1 MKKSQSISRK
11 PKQKKHKNNRERI
24 FLPKESKWEWFICGL
39 IIFVGFLFLFY
50 KSYSPIQGES
60 YLRNRITSSFLAVSI
75 MCIISTIFG
84 YTFFKEWAIDI
95 YAKYKNSQKF
105 SLDDI
110 GISLWLICVLLSVF
124 NLIFLVD
131 WTNWRSYI
139 IHISTVTAVSF
150 SRVLTHIFKKIWEK
164 VKTWFTKR

>member
-24 FLPKESKWEWFICGL
+24 FLPKESKWEWFIGGL
-39 IIFVGFLFLFY
+39 GLFILILICY
-50 KSYSPIQGES
+50 LLIYSTILGES
-60 YLRNRITSSFLAVSI
+60 ESQEKLITTLFGVSI
-75 MCIISTIFG
+75 TLIMSTFLG
-84 YTFFKEWAIDI
+84 YTFIKKWAIDI
-95 YAKYKNSQKF
+95 HVKYKNSQKF

-110 GISLWLICVLLSVF
+110 GITLWLICVIISVF
-124 NLIFLVD
+124 TLIFFID
-131 WTNWRSYI
+131 WTNWKDYI
-139 IHISTVTAVSF
+139 IHISTVTAVTF